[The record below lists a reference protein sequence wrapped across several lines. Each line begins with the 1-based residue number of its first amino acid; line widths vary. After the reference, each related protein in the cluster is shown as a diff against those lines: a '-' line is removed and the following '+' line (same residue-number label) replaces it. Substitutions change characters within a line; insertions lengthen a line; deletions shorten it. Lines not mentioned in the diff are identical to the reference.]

1 MRHPAAM
8 ALVAVGVLAVAGCA
22 GSASSPPS
30 PSGVALDAFD
40 PAAGNGLWLLGGDA
54 AGSEIVDSVREA
66 GSVRYSGSFTELVPG
81 TSDVEPAPGRSLTIE
96 YAGRPGTATARITA
110 GDLEFDVVMVDGRTY
125 VRGNA
130 AYAERTGI
138 AAAAQGYVCSVGV
151 QTLLDE
157 WAPVLRPAELVASLI
172 DSSESLTVEPPQS
185 NESTVSVV
193 MGGSEAPIG
202 ELTVARSGAPLP
214 TGFTAGDGS
223 GDGAFTFS
231 AWGELV
237 DVTAPADPIVD
248 CGG

>member
-1 MRHPAAM
+1 MRNPSVV
-8 ALVAVGVLAVAGCA
+8 ALVAVGALAMTGCA
-22 GSASSPPS
+22 ASASSPPS

-54 AGSEIVDSVREA
+54 AGAEIVDSVREA
-66 GSVRYSGSFTELVPG
+66 GSVRYSGSFTELVPA
-81 TSDVEPAPGRSLTIE
+81 TPDVDPAPGRSLTID

-110 GDLEFDVVMVDGRTY
+110 GDLEFDLVMVDGRTY

-138 AAAAQGYVCSVGV
+138 AAAAQGYVCSVGA

-157 WAPVLRPAELVASLI
+157 WAPLLRPSELVASLI
-172 DSSESLTVEPPQS
+172 DSSESLTVEPPRPGD
-185 NESTVSVV
+185 STVSVV

-214 TGFTAGDGS
+214 IGFTAGDGS
-223 GDGAFTFS
+223 GDGAFSFS
-231 AWGELV
+231 AWGEPIEV
-237 DVTAPADPIVD
+237 ARPADRVVD
-248 CGG
+248 CDA